1 MKKIAII
8 VAGGTGRRMGAQVP
22 KQFLLL
28 GGKPVLW
35 YTVQT
40 FLNAYEDLEIVLV
53 LPEEHRETGKIMVAA
68 LQASHRIRIAVGGST
83 RWHSVKQGLACIGRE
98 EQAIV
103 FVHDGVRCLVSHVLI
118 HRCYEAAVKTGNAIP
133 AIVPV
138 DSMRM
143 VTGEGEYRSI
153 ERNKLR
159 AIQTPQTFTNAILQ
173 AAYAQEY
180 RESFTEEGSVAEADG
195 VKINLVEGE
204 MMNIKITRPMDMLL
218 AEELIKAREMRAN

>member
-8 VAGGTGRRMGAQVP
+8 VAGGTGHRMGTQVP

-35 YTVQT
+35 HTLQA
-40 FLNAYEDLEIVLV
+40 FLNAYKDLEIVLV
-53 LPEEHRETGKIMVAA
+53 LPEEHRETGNIMVNA
-68 LQASHRIRIAVGGST
+68 LQASHRIRIAGGGAT
-83 RWHSVKQGLACIGRE
+83 RWHSVKQGLAYIGRE

-103 FVHDGVRCLVSHVLI
+103 FVHDGVRCLVTGELI
-118 HRCYEAAVKTGNAIP
+118 QRCYEAAVKEGNAIP
-133 AIVPV
+133 AVLPV

-143 VTGEGEYRSI
+143 MTGEGEYRSI

-173 AAYAQEY
+173 AAYSQEY
-180 RESFTEEGSVAEADG
+180 QETFTDEGSVVEADG
-195 VKINLVEGE
+195 VTINLVEGE
-204 MMNIKITRPMDMLL
+204 VTNIKITRPMDMVL
-218 AEELIKAREMRAN
+218 AEELIRGRG